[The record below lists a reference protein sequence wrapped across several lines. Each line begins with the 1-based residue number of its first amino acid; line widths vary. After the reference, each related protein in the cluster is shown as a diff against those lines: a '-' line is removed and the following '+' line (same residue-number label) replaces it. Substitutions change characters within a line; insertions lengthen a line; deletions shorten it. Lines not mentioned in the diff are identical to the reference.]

1 MGIRK
6 AALILFVLA
15 FSQMALWS
23 QGADLY
29 AGWTSLLQSFADSNT
44 GLRSFPTLLVPMG
57 GIAEGMG
64 TAYSAMSRDAEY
76 IEYNPAGSSIL
87 PSSEIALYHHAWI
100 ADSNLEAVVYT
111 IRFGNLGI
119 GFGGKFLYV
128 PFTAY
133 NDWGAAVANNFI
145 SETIGTLNVS
155 YNFLSNYYF
164 SGIAVGANFKVA
176 YRNIPDIAA
185 LSVYNQSAL
194 AFMGDVGAQTSFNFL
209 KFYNSQSKNFS
220 VAVVMKNLGISTL
233 ADESLP
239 QIATAGIAW
248 SPFRPWTI
256 AVDFNYPFSFPG
268 QPPAEVWNVAAGT
281 TVTVTDFLSVQG
293 GVLMK
298 ADNPRVSVG
307 AALTLGTLALN
318 MNYNLDLSGSVN
330 PLDKF
335 SVEAKFDLGDSGR
348 SARAQEVDALYLQ
361 GIEEFANANYEK
373 ALALWKEVLKMDP
386 MYLPAVDNIRTV
398 QRTIALEEQSQS
410 VVPK

>member
-1 MGIRK
+1 MSIRK
-6 AALILFVLA
+6 FALILLVLT
-15 FSQMALWS
+15 FNQMASWAV
-23 QGADLY
+23 GADFY
-29 AGWTSLLQSFADSNT
+29 AGWTDLLRSFADSNT

-57 GIAEGMG
+57 GLAEGMG
-64 TAYSAMSRDAEY
+64 TAYTAMSRDAGY

-87 PSSEIALYHHAWI
+87 PSSELALYHHSWI
-100 ADSNLEAVVYT
+100 ADSNLEGVVYT
-111 IRFGNLGI
+111 IRFDDLGI

-133 NDWGAAVANNFI
+133 NDWGAAVANNYI
-145 SETIGTLNVS
+145 SETIGTINVS

-164 SGIAVGANFKVA
+164 YGLAVGANFKVA

-194 AFMGDVGAQTSFNFL
+194 ALMGDLGVQTSFNLL

-220 VAVVMKNLGISTL
+220 VGLVVKNLGISTL

-239 QIATAGIAW
+239 QMATAGLAW

-256 AVDFNYPFSFPG
+256 AVDFTYPFSFPG
-268 QPPAEVWNVAAGT
+268 QPPAEVWNIAAGT

-307 AALTLGTLALN
+307 AALTIGTIALN
-318 MNYNLDLSGSVN
+318 MNYNLDLSGSLN

-335 SVEAKFDLGDSGR
+335 SVQAKFDLGDSGR
-348 SARAQEVDALYLQ
+348 SARAQEADALYLQ

-373 ALALWKEVLKMDP
+373 ALALWKEVLKVDP
-386 MYLPAVDNIRTV
+386 KYLPAADNIRTV
-398 QRTIALEEQSQS
+398 QRTISLEEQSQS
-410 VVPK
+410 VMPK